1 MCAMKPALA
10 LIMLCVCAVIVAQEP
25 PDQPSR
31 QKAPPAVCD
40 AAMASLRQH
49 DAKEVVL
56 VLTLDDKGRVD
67 SFQTESPEGL
77 NLEKSGK
84 AKAEIKK
91 MRFQPALKDGRP
103 AWAQILIS
111 LDCSESMAASSRP

>member
-1 MCAMKPALA
+1 
-10 LIMLCVCAVIVAQEP
+10 
-25 PDQPSR
+25 
-31 QKAPPAVCD
+31 
-40 AAMASLRQH
+40 
-49 DAKEVVL
+49 
-56 VLTLDDKGRVD
+56 LDDKGRVD

-103 AWAQILIS
+103 VWVQILIS
-111 LDCSESMAASSRP
+111 LDCSESMAAPSQR